1 MDYNITN
8 FIEIQNLNKTDLE
21 NLLKELKIN
30 INENTPAFIKENLIN
45 SYTTID
51 NYLKN
56 YTINIAKRS
65 KILITSKKF
74 ITQSIVELSN
84 SNINMFL
91 NNWKNTCLCMNDF
104 NLIFSQ
110 SISKRNLLSNIS
122 LINSEMSKN
131 KDIALAFTDER
142 FRTYI
147 STLLKHSL
155 DIIYSLETEINIPDL
170 NPTIFAPKFIEQYI
184 GYIHKTYT
192 SAIKNEHSSLK
203 NTNEDYSKRVYVL
216 GLSNRKAY
224 FKFKNNILV
233 KATEEEILSG
243 NKVPISSLKDEDTDS
258 GRSMQA
264 SKSKEW
270 EF

>member
-8 FIEIQNLNKTDLE
+8 FIEIQNLNKIDLE
-21 NLLKELKIN
+21 NLLKELKVN
-30 INENTPAFIKENLIN
+30 INESTPAFIKENLIN

-56 YTINIAKRS
+56 YTINIEKRI
-65 KILITSKKF
+65 KILIASKKF
-74 ITQSIVELSN
+74 TTQAIMELNN
-84 SNINMFL
+84 SNTSMFL
-91 NNWKNTCLCMNDF
+91 NNWKHICLCMNEF
-104 NLIFSQ
+104 NLIFPQ

-122 LINSEMSKN
+122 LINSEISKN
-131 KDIALAFTDER
+131 KDVTIGFADER

-155 DIIYSLETEINIPDL
+155 DIIYALENEINIPDL
-170 NPTIFAPKFIEQYI
+170 SPTISANKFIEQYI
-184 GYIHKTYT
+184 GYIYKTYI
-192 SAIKNEHSSLK
+192 SVIKNEQSISK
-203 NTNEDYSKRVYVL
+203 TINEDFSKRVYVL
-216 GLSNRKAY
+216 GLSDRKAY
-224 FKFKNNILV
+224 FKLKNNILI

-243 NKVPISSLKDEDTDS
+243 NKVPISSLKDEDTDN